1 VGDKGRLKRSI
12 RGLLNTAILLSALL
26 VTFAGESKGQT
37 PPAQPAP
44 PQTPP
49 PQPSTPA
56 PQNQS
61 DEDPTRAVFFSVR
74 EEYRNLK
81 NGAWNNR
88 LIIRKDEAIFKTG
101 RGLKPRGLLLRADFP
116 ITSTRLGSDT
126 RFGLGDLYG
135 QALLVPYINR
145 RFAFAGGTGLS
156 IPTATDKT
164 TGTGKWQIAPLA
176 VPVWFLPR
184 AKGFFLV
191 KVQNF
196 KSFAGP
202 SSRADLNF
210 LLVTPTLFYRPA
222 RRWWIL
228 ADAESSTDW
237 IRDKN
242 TNYRVG
248 FQVGRVLTPKFALA
262 VKPEVPFGG
271 RRAGDWTLKFIGTW
285 YRE

>member
-1 VGDKGRLKRSI
+1 MIRST
-12 RGLLNTAILLSALL
+12 RKYLNTTILLIAVLAA
-26 VTFAGESKGQT
+26 FAEESMGQA

-44 PQTPP
+44 AQTSPPPSSTPP
-49 PQPSTPA
+49 PQPT

-74 EEYRNLK
+74 EEYRNLR

-88 LIIRKDEAIFKTG
+88 LIIRKDVAIFKTG
-101 RGLKPRGLLLRADFP
+101 RGFKPRGLLLRADFP
-116 ITSTRLGSDT
+116 ITSTRLGPDT
-126 RFGLGDLYG
+126 KTGLGDLYV
-135 QALLVPYINR
+135 QALLVPYVNR
-145 RFAFAGGTGLS
+145 KFAFAGGSGLS

-164 TGTGKWQIAPLA
+164 LGTGKWQIAPLA

-184 AKGFFLV
+184 ARGFFLV

-202 SSRADLNF
+202 SSRAEINS
-210 LLVTPTLFYRPA
+210 LLVTPTFFYRPA

-237 IRDKN
+237 VRDNN
-242 TNYRVG
+242 TNFRVG